1 VHGIFVVQFETS
13 ASFLQKHPPFSL
25 LFFSVSPF
33 LMQMLRET
41 GQVNERRE
49 HSERLVLTSFSTAEC
64 GRKGTEKVDKPC
76 RLSDKLLFPSIV
88 RLGGQMTD
96 SRKYI
101 EKFKNEK
108 NKI

>member
-1 VHGIFVVQFETS
+1 
-13 ASFLQKHPPFSL
+13 
-25 LFFSVSPF
+25 
-33 LMQMLRET
+33 MQMLRET

-76 RLSDKLLFPSIV
+76 RLSDKLLFPFIV
-88 RLGGQMTD
+88 RLGQQMTD
-96 SRKYI
+96 SRKYTSI